1 MTSPTE
7 LPRTLLLIL
16 AVLGGIV
23 VSGDLRAGSATWST
37 NPISG
42 DWYTAENWN
51 PNTVPNGPND
61 VATLGASSITTLT
74 FPASSTTVLDSIIL
88 QSEADF
94 YSVVVK
100 ESSLTFVGSG
110 IPGLT
115 GVFFD
120 VASRSTL
127 IFQGTSECRAGIYNK
142 GIILFQ
148 DQSSRPT
155 GGTEGDSGGVI
166 TFSDQSSAGG
176 TFYTNGGVYFNDD
189 STAEQVSYL
198 GVIGPGF
205 ADISGHN
212 APGLAIQKPYGDGNI
227 YLGANNL
234 TISSTDLF
242 YPYCGSLKD
251 GGAYGG
257 TGGSL
262 TKVGPPGSRAI
273 LDGSSHYTGG
283 TTILGGVLLIQT
295 EIFDTSSTPT
305 GSGDVHVN
313 AGGFGGTGHVL
324 GNVIVGAGEGARAS
338 LILGGHR
345 LFHDLNG
352 TEITGGVHSIKQSLT
367 VASDGLMEV
376 TIGSQAGRYGEVSA
390 RGVTLT
396 SGAQIEVSDRSG
408 SKMATGTVLIL
419 IKNTA
424 DTPITGTFAN
434 LSDGGTLTV
443 NVNTYQANY
452 EGGDGNDLT
461 LTVIE

>member
-1 MTSPTE
+1 MNSPTE

-23 VSGDLRAGSATWST
+23 VSGNLRAGSATWST

-94 YSVVVK
+94 YTVVVK
-100 ESSLTFVGSG
+100 ESSLTFVGRG

-115 GVFFD
+115 GLFFD

-127 IFQGTSECRAGIYNK
+127 IFQGTSQCRAGIYNS
-142 GIILFQ
+142 GTILFQ
-148 DQSSRPT
+148 DQSSRPKGSTMGDT
-155 GGTEGDSGGVI
+155 GGAI
-166 TFSDQSSAGG
+166 TWSDQSSAGG
-176 TFYTNGGVYFNDD
+176 YFYTNGGLYFNDD
-189 STAEQVSYL
+189 STAEKVSSL

-212 APGLAIQKPYGDGNI
+212 PPGLAIPEPYGEGNI

-234 TISSTDLF
+234 TISSTDRI
-242 YPYCGSLKD
+242 YPYNGSLKD
-251 GGAYGG
+251 GGANGG

-273 LDGSSHYTGG
+273 LGGSSHYTGG

-295 EIFDTSSTPT
+295 EIFDTSSTPI

-313 AGGFGGTGHVL
+313 AGGFGGTGHVP
-324 GNVIVGAGEGARAS
+324 GNVIVGTGEGTPAS
-338 LILGGHR
+338 LILSGHR
-345 LFHDLNG
+345 MFR
-352 TEITGGVHSIKQSLT
+352 IKQSLT

-376 TIGSQAGRYGEVSA
+376 TIDSQARRHGKVSA

-443 NVNTYQANY
+443 NANTYQANY
-452 EGGDGNDLT
+452 EDGDGNDLT
-461 LTVIE
+461 LTVID